1 MITVCGANTT
11 LDQLRE
17 IPVVRPE
24 GAGGSWRGI
33 QHGDLVDTIL
43 DEVAL
48 RGWGVAEMKFSTH
61 RDGADLV
68 GAMDILPGADSGIDV
83 PPGMAFGLGFMTSNA
98 RRRALRVY
106 VGGRV
111 FVCNNGMAS
120 GTIVCRKKHSLH
132 TDLTG
137 EIERSLDRYAV
148 EAGKLSTM
156 VARMRETHVDPGTVS
171 DLLTEAGEKDMMPKK
186 YLWDVSRE
194 FYRPSH
200 PEHGEGTVW
209 TLTNAFTEIVKRNP
223 AHSQLS
229 QMANFHRMTME
240 RAGLQALCV

>member
-1 MITVCGANTT
+1 MITVYGANTT
-11 LDQLRE
+11 LDELRE
-17 IPVVRPE
+17 IPVVRPDN
-24 GAGGSWRGI
+24 AGQHWRGI
-33 QHGDLVDTIL
+33 QHGELVDTIL

-48 RGWGVAEMKFSTH
+48 RGWDVGEQQYSVH

-68 GAMDILPGADSGIDV
+68 GAVDILPGGDIEA
-83 PPGMAFGLGFMTSNA
+83 PPGVGFGLGFMTSNA
-98 RRRALRVY
+98 RRRALKLY

-137 EIERSLDRYAV
+137 EIERSLDRYAD
-148 EAGKLSTM
+148 EASKLTTM
-156 VARMRETHVDPGTVS
+156 VACMRETHVDSGTVS
-171 DLLTEAGEKDMMPKK
+171 DLLAEAGERDMMPKK